1 MATLVI
7 SYSRADQAQVRA
19 VVSLLQGALSDVEKA
34 IFWDGQLEP
43 GEPWFQQLKTHIDAA
58 PQLFVFW
65 CGHSSSSTEVRRE
78 FVYALQ
84 QRKRV
89 IPVLLDDTPLADE
102 LAPIHGIDLR
112 GAIRHRRSGR
122 PKIAMKLALAALLV
136 SMLAATSLFVVTRSR
151 TRPMAYE
158 RVEVARETP
167 PPPIPPSPAPPSV
180 VPSPTPSAPTDP
192 PMQERRA
199 PSPIV
204 ATAAL
209 VVALGLLMSGLFRLQ
224 KRRRRMFV
232 VRQFAHHISGEAS

>member
-1 MATLVI
+1 VATLVI

-19 VVSLLQGALSDVEKA
+19 VVSLLQGALSDVEET
-34 IFWDGQLEP
+34 IFWDGQLEL
-43 GEPWFQQLKTHIDAA
+43 GEPRFQQLKTHIDAA

-65 CGHSSSSTEVRRE
+65 CGHSSSSAEVRRE

-122 PKIAMKLALAALLV
+122 PTIAMKLALAAILV
-136 SMLAATSLFVVTRSR
+136 SILAATSLFVVTRSR

-158 RVEVARETP
+158 RVEVDREIP
-167 PPPIPPSPAPPSV
+167 RPLPPSPAPPSV
-180 VPSPTPSAPTDP
+180 VPSSTPSAPTDP

-209 VVALGLLMSGLFRLQ
+209 VVTLGLLMLGLFRLQ

-232 VRQFAHHISGEAS
+232 VRQFAHHISSEAS